1 MENLFQTGFE
11 RRVLQKMA
19 NRHSCYKEKSW
30 SRQLFQ
36 RTGIVREGVYLRTID
51 RKLTMNLI
59 VIFNSF
65 TDIFFL
71 KYSSEIFLISY
82 CFQEKI
88 LECFKAYV
96 SVSNPIL
103 LKLGSSNVSP
113 KNIFLEICRSF
124 GITSKELVLENY
136 ALEYQTADKGHI
148 DIL

>member
-1 MENLFQTGFE
+1 MKSTALS
-11 RRVLQKMA
+11 K
-19 NRHSCYKEKSW
+19 NRHCEGRCVFENHW
-30 SRQLFQ
+30 SKVDNELNSDFQLLH
-36 RTGIVREGVYLRTID
+36 RY
-51 RKLTMNLI
+51 
-59 VIFNSF
+59 
-65 TDIFFL
+65 FFL